1 MLLPNRAIKII
12 LIVAFSGAVFFSG
25 MAVVR
30 LVNYSF
36 PNESLN
42 VPAPSNVTVT
52 PSATGGNNVNT
63 SSWVVMVSP
72 IRQLY
77 DVSLYFLPITW
88 GVFFGILIWKGKI
101 RKNWESNGYDYDV
114 FKLVAKMRGS
124 PVRIKILNSA
134 KVPKNKLQLSKELDM
149 NWKTIDNHV
158 NLLLK
163 NKLLEEMAIIG
174 TATYYIISEN
184 GKKVLTLLSDN
195 KD

>member
-1 MLLPNRAIKII
+1 MLLPNRAIKAV

-25 MAVVR
+25 LAIAR

-52 PSATGGNNVNT
+52 PSATGGSNVNT
-63 SSWVVMVSP
+63 SSWVVMLSP

-88 GVFFGILIWKGKI
+88 GIFIGILIWNDKI
-101 RKNWESNGYDYDV
+101 KKNWESNGYDYDM
-114 FKLVAKMRGS
+114 FRLVAKMRGS
-124 PVRIKILNSA
+124 PVRIKILNST
-134 KVPKNKLQLSKELDM
+134 KLPKNKLQLSRELDM
-149 NWKTIDNHV
+149 NWKTIDSHV
-158 NLLLK
+158 DLLLK
-163 NKLLEEMAIIG
+163 NKLLEEMAVIG